1 MTALHTEGLRDADRR
16 LSSVIALLRVLAAL
30 ASGLIF
36 GFGLSLSGMLDP
48 VRVRGFFDVTGTWD
62 PSLAFV
68 LGGAL
73 FIATIGYRLSRL
85 FGRPL
90 LDDRFYLPTKTRIDR
105 PLIIGSAIFGIGWG
119 VVGLCPGPAVASLSL
134 GLASTILFVIA
145 MLIGM
150 VIHDRLFAPFRGAW
164 S

>member
-1 MTALHTEGLRDADRR
+1 MTPLHTEGLRDADRR
-16 LSSVIALLRVLAAL
+16 LNSVIALLRVLAAL

-48 VRVRGFFDVTGTWD
+48 ARVRGFLDVTGTWD

-73 FIATIGYRLSRL
+73 FVATIGYRLALWLR
-85 FGRPL
+85 RPL
-90 LDDRFYLPTKTRIDR
+90 LDDRLHLPTKTKIDR
-105 PLIIGSAIFGIGWG
+105 PLILGSAIFGIGWG
-119 VVGLCPGPAVASLSL
+119 IAGLCPGPAVASLSL
-134 GLASTILFVIA
+134 GLAPTILFVIA

-150 VIHDRLFAPFRGAW
+150 VIHDRLFAPFRGAR